1 MNGSQTQILSPPY
14 VYATIVR
21 TLPVGFSLVNEKGE
35 IVEFNPAAEEISGY
49 SKAEVVGRSHLEILH
64 GSSDPKA
71 CPFFEH
77 VFKKHEQSIE
87 IEGTLTRRDGRL
99 INVAITCAP
108 LFHVSGAF
116 LGGVEIFTDITEL
129 KRLERERRNLLSM
142 FVHDLKHPLLVAHGF
157 LSRLLAGKAGPIK
170 EKQKSYLK
178 IVVDEVDR
186 LEHVVVEFL
195 DFSELEQG
203 THHLKRSPFDIREV
217 IEKQIEGL
225 RVVGERKKI
234 ELSFAHPEK
243 PVAAVHGDRLK
254 IETVVANL
262 LDNAIK
268 YTNEG
273 GSIGV
278 RLSET
283 EKAILVEV
291 TDTGIGIKEEEL
303 LHVFDIFYRADR
315 SIEGT
320 GLGLAVARRIV
331 SDHGGVLSVR
341 SAFGKGSTFWFTLPK
356 STTPDQRGC
365 RTEPL

>member
-1 MNGSQTQILSPPY
+1 MVTNPPSASGTQTQNLSPPY
-14 VYATIVR
+14 VYAAIVR
-21 TLPVGFSLVNEKGE
+21 SLPLGFSLVNAEGA
-35 IVEFNPAAEEISGY
+35 IIEFNPAAEEITGY
-49 SKAEVVGRSHLEILH
+49 AKAEVVGRSHLEILH
-64 GSSDPKA
+64 GSIDPKA

-77 VFKKHEQSIE
+77 VFKKHEQSIGV
-87 IEGTLTRRDGRL
+87 EGILARRDGRMVK
-99 INVAITCAP
+99 VAITCAP
-108 LFHVSGAF
+108 LFDASGTF
-116 LGGVEIFTDITEL
+116 LGGVEIFSDITEL

-157 LSRLLAGKAGPIK
+157 LSRLLAGKEGPIA
-170 EKQKSYLK
+170 EKQENYLK
-178 IVVDEVDR
+178 IIGDEIDR
-186 LEHVVVEFL
+186 LEHVVSEFL
-195 DFSELEQG
+195 DFSQLEEG
-203 THHLKRSPFDIREV
+203 AHYLKCSPFDIREV

-225 RVVGERKKI
+225 RVVAERKKI
-234 ELSFAHPEK
+234 ALSFAYPEK
-243 PVAAVHGDRLK
+243 PISMAYGDKLR

-262 LDNAIK
+262 LDNAVK

-273 GSIGV
+273 GSVKV

-283 EKAILVEV
+283 EKTILVEV

-341 SAFGKGSTFWFTLPK
+341 SVYGRGSTFWFTLPK
-356 STTPDQRGC
+356 R
-365 RTEPL
+365 